1 MAYSDNN
8 NGEIKDIPEVPMLG
22 AEGGLG
28 LISGIVGRVGKAF
41 LNTAKQYL
49 RKPAIAQ
56 QTARKGTFKPFHRG
70 GVTYD
75 KKMINDEFAKRF
87 STPSK
92 HSQLTE
98 AQKKA
103 FSQSQHEYLNQQMAA
118 REVGSASSRLQKTH
132 QNAIKEFYKK

>member
-1 MAYSDNN
+1 MAYQDNN

-56 QTARKGTFKPFHRG
+56 QTARKGGESFWPTTRNTG
-70 GVTYD
+70 DLYA
-75 KKMINDEFAKRF
+75 NARKR
-87 STPSK
+87 
-92 HSQLTE
+92 
-98 AQKKA
+98 A
-103 FSQSQHEYLNQQMAA
+103 
-118 REVGSASSRLQKTH
+118 
-132 QNAIKEFYKK
+132 